1 VGRDLPGGYRISRL
15 VGVGGM
21 GRVYCAEQTALGRMV
36 AVKVVHPELA
46 DDEIAAARFVNEA
59 RTASRLSHPNSVAIF
74 DFGTTPDGLPYIVME
89 YLKGQDLGR
98 LAYTS
103 TPLPLRRIV
112 DILRQTLAAL
122 EEAHA
127 LGIVHRDLKP
137 DNIVL
142 EPLRSGRDMV
152 KVVDFG
158 LAKVIQEDIP
168 AGVAPTKIASR
179 PGLVCG
185 TPEYMSPEQARG
197 DVLDGRSDLYALGV
211 VLFELLAGC
220 LPFAGNGPAETLL
233 LHLTQPPPDPRE
245 IAPERSIPTAFSE
258 IALQALAKAP
268 DRRFQSA
275 RAFSE
280 ALDRALLESEAGF
293 PVGAA
298 AAASA
303 RCGQCGGLS
312 VAGQRFCGSCGASIG
327 ASAPEVNGVA
337 SIPVAAAWSGRGSTA
352 RSTPPSREVLVPSG
366 RSPLPLLSRQDA
378 IRWLEARHQDA
389 AVLPATAHLI
399 GEAGMGK
406 TRLMNTMLARWS
418 SRGDRVVAVGVDP
431 TWAKIGDAAVR
442 EAVRALADFPE
453 GPVDARAWKAA
464 RPEAAQGLCEL
475 FGTPG
480 RWPRPPS
487 ERRLVLA
494 ESLRWSLER
503 AAERAGRA
511 RVILAVDDLDFIDGT
526 SRNAFADLLAEP
538 PPVPAL
544 MVVTYTTGTRPV
556 GDPVAGEVW
565 RLDPLPYDSFAHYL
579 APHVAVRGVALSPL
593 HAEEL
598 IAWAEESSEPPPE
611 RLADVIAGRIE
622 RLAGDAR
629 HVLQA
634 LAVWGDAAGIGVLEG
649 LLPPGVDVESAVATL
664 ERSAMVSVDSAVL
677 RVAHPLVRSVVFS
690 TTPAGRKREL
700 FARAAE
706 LRPDAPL
713 EVRARQAMHAG
724 SALEAL
730 AQLDAL
736 GAVRAA
742 HADLAGSVS
751 ALRKALDLA
760 RRELHSDELDDPI
773 EAVLVFA
780 RKLAGALGASQRW
793 SDAEGIL
800 SEALGTAP
808 PASEQRAHLLGAM
821 AQVANARAQPREAR
835 RYLDEALRAARQS
848 DAREL
853 IPMLERLDKAIA
865 VA

>member
-74 DFGTTPDGLPYIVME
+74 DFGTTHDGLPYIVME

-103 TPLPLRRIV
+103 TALPLRRIV

-142 EPLRSGRDMV
+142 EPLRSGHDMV

-158 LAKVIQEDIP
+158 LAKVIQGDIP
-168 AGVAPTKIASR
+168 AAVASTKVVSR

-197 DVLDGRSDLYALGV
+197 DVLDGRSDLYALGD

-220 LPFAGNGPAETLL
+220 LPFTGNGPAETLL

-245 IAPERSIPTAFSE
+245 LAPERSIPAAFAQ
-258 IALQALAKAP
+258 IALQALAKSP
-268 DRRFQSA
+268 DGRFQSA

-280 ALDRALLESEAGF
+280 ALDRALLDSEARF
-293 PVGAA
+293 PIVAA
-298 AAASA
+298 AMASA

-312 VAGQRFCGSCGASIG
+312 AAGQKFCGSCGASIG
-327 ASAPEVNGVA
+327 APAPYVDA
-337 SIPVAAAWSGRGSTA
+337 SIPVAAAWSGRGSNA
-352 RSTPPSREVLVPSG
+352 RSTPPSREVLVPSA

-378 IRWLEARHQDA
+378 IQWLEARHQDA
-389 AVLPATAHLI
+389 AVLPAAAHLI

-406 TRLMNTMLARWS
+406 TRLMGTMLARWS

-453 GPVDARAWKAA
+453 GPVDPRAWKTA
-464 RPEAAQGLCEL
+464 RPEAARGLCEL
-475 FGTPG
+475 FGSPG

-503 AAERAGRA
+503 AAERAGRG

-544 MVVTYTTGTRPV
+544 MVVTYTTGTRPL

-565 RLDPLPYDSFAHYL
+565 RLDPLPYESFAHHL
-579 APHVAVRGVALSPL
+579 APHVAVYGVSLSPL

-598 IAWAEESSEPPPE
+598 IAWAEESSEPPPG

-634 LAVWGDAAGIGVLEG
+634 LAIWGDAAGIGVLQG
-649 LLPPGVDVESAVATL
+649 LLPPGVDMESAVETL
-664 ERSAMVSVDSAVL
+664 ERSAMVSVDSAVH

-706 LRPDAPL
+706 LRRDAPL

-736 GAVRAA
+736 SAVRAA
-742 HADLAGSVS
+742 HGDLAGSVS

-780 RKLAGALGASQRW
+780 RKLAEALGASQRW

-853 IPMLERLDKAIA
+853 LPMLERLDKAIA

>member
-1 VGRDLPGGYRISRL
+1 
-15 VGVGGM
+15 M

-36 AVKVVHPELA
+36 AVKVVHPEFA
-46 DDEIAAARFVNEA
+46 DDEVAAARFVNEA
-59 RTASRLSHPNSVAIF
+59 RTASRLSHPNSVAVF
-74 DFGTTPDGLPYIVME
+74 DFGTTHDGLPYIVME

-103 TPLPLRRIV
+103 TPLPLWRIV

-142 EPLRSGRDMV
+142 EPLRSGHDMV

-158 LAKVIQEDIP
+158 LAKVIQGDLP
-168 AGVAPTKIASR
+168 ATDTSTKVVSR

-245 IAPERSIPTAFSE
+245 LAPERSIPVAFAE
-258 IALQALAKAP
+258 VALHAIAKSP
-268 DRRFQSA
+268 DGRFQSA

-280 ALDRALLESEAGF
+280 ALDRALVDSVGGFSAG
-293 PVGAA
+293 PAA
-298 AAASA
+298 AVGA
-303 RCGQCGGLS
+303 RCGECGGRS
-312 VAGQRFCGSCGASIG
+312 AAGQKFCGSCGASIG
-327 ASAPEVNGVA
+327 ASQPDVHA
-337 SIPVAAAWSGRGSTA
+337 SIPVPAASSGRGSHA
-352 RSTPPSREVLVPSG
+352 RSTPPSREALVPSGG

-389 AVLPATAHLI
+389 AVLPAAAHLI

-418 SRGDRVVAVGVDP
+418 SRGDRVVAVGTDP

-453 GPVDARAWKAA
+453 GPVDARAWKTA

-475 FGTPG
+475 FGPPI
-480 RWPRPPS
+480 RWARVPA

-511 RVILAVDDLDFIDGT
+511 RVILAIDDLDFIDGT
-526 SRNAFADLLAEP
+526 SRNAFADLLSEP

-565 RLDPLPYDSFAHYL
+565 QLEPLPYDSFVHYL
-579 APHVAVRGVALSPL
+579 APHVAVRGAALSPL

-598 IAWAEESSEPPPE
+598 VAWAEESAEPPPE
-611 RLADVIAGRIE
+611 RLAEVIVGRVE
-622 RLAGDAR
+622 RLPADAR

-634 LAVWGDAAGIGVLEG
+634 LAVWGDAAGIDVLQG
-649 LLPPGVDVESAVATL
+649 LLPPGVDVASAVGAL
-664 ERSAMVSVDSAVL
+664 ERSAMVMVDSAVH
-677 RVAHPLVRSVVFS
+677 RIAHPMVRNVVFS
-690 TTPAGRKREL
+690 TTPAGRKEEL

-713 EVRARQAMHAG
+713 EVRARQAIHAG

-730 AQLDAL
+730 ALLDAL
-736 GAVRAA
+736 SAVRAA

-760 RRELHSDELDDPI
+760 RRELHRDELDDPV

-780 RKLAGALGASQRW
+780 RKLAEALGASQRW

-808 PASEQRAHLLGAM
+808 PVSEQRAHLLGAM

-853 IPMLERLDKAIA
+853 LPLLERLDKAIA

>member
-1 VGRDLPGGYRISRL
+1 VGRELPGGYRISRL

-21 GRVYCAEQTALGRMV
+21 GRVYCADQTALGRMV

-46 DDEIAAARFVNEA
+46 DDEVAAARFVNEA

-74 DFGTTPDGLPYIVME
+74 DFGTTHDGLPYIVME

-142 EPLRSGRDMV
+142 EPLRSGHDMV

-158 LAKVIQEDIP
+158 LAKVIQGDIP
-168 AGVAPTKIASR
+168 AAVASTKVVSR

-197 DVLDGRSDLYALGV
+197 DVLDGRSDLYAVGV

-220 LPFAGNGPAETLL
+220 LPFAGTGPAETLFF
-233 LHLTQPPPDPRE
+233 HLTQPPPDPRE
-245 IAPERSIPTAFSE
+245 LAPERSIPEAFAE
-258 IALQALAKAP
+258 VALHALAKSP
-268 DRRFQSA
+268 DGRFQSA

-280 ALDRALLESEAGF
+280 ALDRALLDSVAGF
-293 PVGAA
+293 PVGTA
-298 AAASA
+298 AAASP
-303 RCGQCGGLS
+303 RFCGQCGRVS
-312 VAGQRFCGSCGASIG
+312 AADQNFCGSCGASIG
-327 ASAPEVNGVA
+327 ASAADVDA
-337 SIPVAAAWSGRGSTA
+337 SIPVAAAWSGRGSNA

-366 RSPLPLLSRQDA
+366 RSPLPLLSRQSA
-378 IRWLEARHQDA
+378 IQWLEARYQDA
-389 AVLPATAHLI
+389 AVLPAAAHLI

-453 GPVDARAWKAA
+453 GPVDARAWKTA
-464 RPEAAQGLCEL
+464 RPPAAQGLCEL

-480 RWPRPPS
+480 RWHRPPS
-487 ERRLVLA
+487 ERRLALA

-503 AAERAGRA
+503 AAERAGRT
-511 RVILAVDDLDFIDGT
+511 RVILAIDDLDFIDGT

-565 RLDPLPYDSFAHYL
+565 RLDPLPYESFAHHL
-579 APHVAVRGVALSPL
+579 APHVVVRGAALSPL

-598 IAWAEESSEPPPE
+598 IAWAEESAEPPPE
-611 RLADVIAGRIE
+611 RLADVIVGRIE

-634 LAVWGDAAGIGVLEG
+634 LAVWGDAGGIGVLQG
-649 LLPPGVDVESAVATL
+649 LVPPGVDVAFAVETL
-664 ERSAMVSVDSAVL
+664 ERSAMVSVDGAVH

-690 TTPAGRKREL
+690 TTPAGRKSEL

-713 EVRARQAMHAG
+713 EVRARQAIHAG

-730 AQLDAL
+730 AHLDAL
-736 GAVRAA
+736 SSVRAA

-760 RRELHSDELDDPI
+760 RRELHRDELDDPV

-780 RKLAGALGASQRW
+780 RKLAEALGASQRW

-853 IPMLERLDKAIA
+853 LPMLERLDKAIA